1 LALYRINESSVWND
15 LDIVCESYILFENND
30 DQPPKTF
37 DDLYKRAKKN
47 QALGKHKDID
57 ELYVSAKK
65 AGEKLNNTIKKL
77 EDNSKKIREEIDN
90 HSKSWLE
97 KKLESFKAA
106 IERFEVKYKLTDD
119 NKSKT
124 LIKKILSILTR
135 IVKYINDKL
144 LQLTR
149 WGRQKFSNN

>member
-1 LALYRINESSVWND
+1 MI
-15 LDIVCESYILFENND
+15 CESYVLFENND

-37 DDLYKRAKKN
+37 DDLYKRAKKEPSSW
-47 QALGKHKDID
+47 KHKDVD
-57 ELYVSAKK
+57 ELYASAKK
-65 AGEKLNNTIKKL
+65 AGERLNNTIKKL
-77 EDNSKKIREEIDN
+77 EDNSKKIKEEIDN
-90 HSKSWLE
+90 RSKSWLE

-135 IVKYINDKL
+135 IVKYINEKL

-149 WGRQKFSNN
+149 WGRQKFSK

>member
-1 LALYRINESSVWND
+1 MALYRLQESSILED
-15 LDIVCESYILFENND
+15 LDMICESYILFENND

-47 QALGKHKDID
+47 QALGKHKDVD
-57 ELYVSAKK
+57 ELYASAKK
-65 AGEKLNNTIKKL
+65 AQEGLNNTIKKL
-77 EDNSKKIREEIDN
+77 EDNSKKIQEEID
-90 HSKSWLE
+90 

-119 NKSKT
+119 NTSKT

-144 LQLTR
+144 LQLTK
-149 WGRQKFSNN
+149 WGRQKFSK

>member
-1 LALYRINESSVWND
+1 MLMNYMQV
-15 LDIVCESYILFENND
+15 
-30 DQPPKTF
+30 Q
-37 DDLYKRAKKN
+37 
-47 QALGKHKDID
+47 
-57 ELYVSAKK
+57 KK

-135 IVKYINDKL
+135 IVKYINEKL

-149 WGRQKFSNN
+149 WGRQKFSK

>member
-1 LALYRINESSVWND
+1 MALYRLQESSILED
-15 LDIVCESYILFENND
+15 LDMICESYILFENND

-47 QALGKHKDID
+47 QALGKHKDVD
-57 ELYVSAKK
+57 ELYASAKK
-65 AGEKLNNTIKKL
+65 AQERLNNTIKKL
-77 EDNSKKIREEIDN
+77 EDKSKEIKEEIDN

-119 NKSKT
+119 NNSKT

-144 LQLTR
+144 LQLTK
-149 WGRQKFSNN
+149 WGRQKFSK

>member
-1 LALYRINESSVWND
+1 MALYRLQESSILED
-15 LDIVCESYILFENND
+15 LDMICESYILFENND
-30 DQPPKTF
+30 GQPPKTF

-47 QALGKHKDID
+47 QALGKHKDVD
-57 ELYVSAKK
+57 ELYASAKK
-65 AGEKLNNTIKKL
+65 VQEGLNNTIKKL
-77 EDNSKKIREEIDN
+77 EDKSKEIKEEIDN

-119 NKSKT
+119 NASKT

-144 LQLTR
+144 LQLTK
-149 WGRQKFSNN
+149 WGRQKFSK

>member
-1 LALYRINESSVWND
+1 M
-15 LDIVCESYILFENND
+15 VCESYLLFENND

-57 ELYVSAKK
+57 ELYASAKK
-65 AGEKLNNTIKKL
+65 AGEKLNNIIKKL
-77 EDNSKKIREEIDN
+77 EGNSKKIREEIDN

-97 KKLESFKAA
+97 KKLESFKDA

-135 IVKYINDKL
+135 IVKYINEKL

>member
-15 LDIVCESYILFENND
+15 LDMVCESYLLFENND

-57 ELYVSAKK
+57 ELYASAKK

-135 IVKYINDKL
+135 IVKYINEKL